1 MTKDVIFSIYI
12 DTHMLYIINIVKM
25 TIFDNRNDVSKFKS
39 DWIMKLIANQMS
51 IRVVLNFA
59 GINAWKHNIL
69 H

>member
-39 DWIMKLIANQMS
+39 D
-51 IRVVLNFA
+51 
-59 GINAWKHNIL
+59 
-69 H
+69 